1 MLRSRGSIR
10 WYPLRLAH
18 LRHLVVL
25 LLGLA
30 LLAPASAFG
39 RVLYACSMS
48 GKVSSGRCC
57 CHRAKAQPPQTEAVT
72 RALSGVKVERPSC
85 CQAEDHRGK
94 ALPASP
100 LGEALS
106 VLPAAPSTLL
116 PIVSPLAVVSLLSL
130 LEHRTAR
137 GPPGLPCY
145 TENCS
150 LLI

>member
-1 MLRSRGSIR
+1 MRF
-10 WYPLRLAH
+10 AH
-18 LRHLVVL
+18 LRQVVVL

-57 CHRAKAQPPQTEAVT
+57 CHQVKSQPPQTEAVKL
-72 RALSGVKVERPSC
+72 ALSGVKVERPSC

-94 ALPASP
+94 ALPVSP

-106 VLPAAPSTLL
+106 VLPAAASALL
-116 PIVSPLAVVSLLSL
+116 PAISPLALASLLSSF
-130 LEHRTAR
+130 EHRTAR
-137 GPPGLPCY
+137 GPPDLPCY